1 MCRKDGELWTQ
12 FGLQVGL
19 LSKCSEG
26 LTWFDLEM
34 QKSLANAVPQSLYLG
49 SCNRIACLCHIPGV
63 PLGTTHQWLARPGT
77 TVAPVTY
84 SCNRKIS
91 FSSKLISRSNPQ
103 PTQMSDLLFEEEAI
117 SYRLHS
123 WAWRPPH
130 AAASD
135 PVEPEACVFV
145 M

>member
-1 MCRKDGELWTQ
+1 MCRKEGELRAQ
-12 FGLQVGL
+12 FGLQLGL
-19 LSKCSEG
+19 RFKCSEA

-34 QKSLANAVPQSLYLG
+34 QKSLANTVPQRLYLG

-77 TVAPVTY
+77 TVSPVTY

-91 FSSKLISRSNPQ
+91 FSSKLISRSHPQ
-103 PTQMSDLLFEEEAI
+103 PTQMSDLLFWVEAI
-117 SYRLHS
+117 SYRLHL
-123 WAWRPPH
+123 WAWRPLH